1 MESVALMED
10 SPPLSRQFLAR
21 KIVFRLRSGQ
31 QARKG
36 PQLHAVHLEL
46 KNDTLFEYDCLK
58 KEFFFLKIEKITIIQ
73 IHLIFQSYITICN
86 GSNFFNKI

>member
-10 SPPLSRQFLAR
+10 SPSLSRQFLAR

-73 IHLIFQSYITICN
+73 IHLIFQSYITMDQI
-86 GSNFFNKI
+86 FLTKI